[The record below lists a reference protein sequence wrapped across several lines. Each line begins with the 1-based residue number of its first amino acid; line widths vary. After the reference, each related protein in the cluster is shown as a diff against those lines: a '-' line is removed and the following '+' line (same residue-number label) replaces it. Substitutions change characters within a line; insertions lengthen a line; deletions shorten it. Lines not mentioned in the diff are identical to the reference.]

1 MVHALDIAAGTSSDL
16 ELVGRCNAGQSRAQ
30 LELFQNHK
38 GRVHAI
44 LYRILGSNRDM
55 EDLVQETFLEVFR
68 SLPQFRGEA
77 RLGTWISCI
86 CSRVAFAYIARR
98 KPTSVDIDATSE
110 LATDEQ
116 GSDEVA
122 SAREATRRLYVV
134 LDKLDNHQRIAFA
147 LHVIDGRSMKE
158 VATLTDASVVATKSR
173 VWRARREVEKHAKR
187 DPLLSSYLHAQ
198 ETGP

>member
-1 MVHALDIAAGTSSDL
+1 MVQALQNAASASSDL
-16 ELVGRCNAGQSRAQ
+16 ELVARCNAGQPEAQ
-30 LELFQNHK
+30 LELFHSHK

-44 LYRILGSNRDM
+44 LYRILGNNREM

-86 CSRVAFAYIARR
+86 CSRVAFGFIARR
-98 KPTSVDIDATSE
+98 KPSSIDIDTTTE
-110 LATDEQ
+110 LATGEQ

-122 SAREATRRLYVV
+122 SAREATRRLYRV

-158 VATLTDASVVATKSR
+158 VATMTDATVVATKSR

-187 DPLLSSYLHAQ
+187 DPLLSSYLATQ
-198 ETGP
+198 ETGS